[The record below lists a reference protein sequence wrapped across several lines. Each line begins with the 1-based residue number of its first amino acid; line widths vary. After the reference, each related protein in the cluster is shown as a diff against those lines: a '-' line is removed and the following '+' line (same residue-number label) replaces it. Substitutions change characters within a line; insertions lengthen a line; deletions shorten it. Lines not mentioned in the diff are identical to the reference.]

1 MAEPEDRWRIK
12 EFAARVGVQ
21 EPTLRA
27 WERRYHLLH
36 PERSSGGFRLYSAAD
51 EQRVRSMQSHMAR
64 GIGAAQAAVLAL
76 AESTRAVIAP
86 SRPDDLIDALIAA
99 AEEFDV
105 TRFDT
110 LLDRAFAH
118 GRLPGIRDV
127 VLPMLV
133 EVGVRWERDELS
145 VGDEHLTSHL
155 LERRLLSMARGWE
168 SGSGPLALLA
178 CPPGERHT
186 LGLVCCGLLLA
197 EHGWRIAYLGADTP
211 LDQIA
216 ALSASVRPVAVV
228 LCSLHPQSLL
238 QDADALADLGRRH
251 HTVLGGRDVTAE
263 LARQLGVHRADGG
276 PVATAQALAERPP
289 RRRARTAAP

>member
-1 MAEPEDRWRIK
+1 MAELGDRWRIK
-12 EFAARVGVQ
+12 EFASRVGVQ

-27 WERRYHLLH
+27 WERRYHLLA
-36 PERSSGGFRLYSAAD
+36 PERSSGGFRLYTAAD

-64 GIGAAQAAVLAL
+64 GIGAAQAAALAL
-76 AESTRAVIAP
+76 AEPTAAVVAP
-86 SRPDDLIDALIAA
+86 ARSGELVDALIAA

-110 LLDRAFAH
+110 LLDTAFEH

-133 EVGVRWERDELS
+133 EVGARWERDELS

-155 LERRLLSMARGWE
+155 VERRLLGLARGWE
-168 SGSGPLALLA
+168 AGSGPLALLA
-178 CPPGERHT
+178 CAPGERHT
-186 LGLVCCGLLLA
+186 LGLVCFGLVLA
-197 EHGWRIAYLGADTP
+197 DRGWRIAYLGADTP

-238 QDADALADLGRRH
+238 ADADALAELGRRH

-263 LARQLGVHRADGG
+263 LAEQLGVHPAAGG

>member
-1 MAEPEDRWRIK
+1 VAEPGDRWRIK
-12 EFAARVGVQ
+12 EFASRVGVQ

-27 WERRYHLLH
+27 WERRYRLLQ
-36 PERSSGGFRLYSAAD
+36 PERSSGGFRLYSPAD
-51 EQRVRSMQSHMAR
+51 EGRVRSMQAHMAR
-64 GIGAAQAAVLAL
+64 GIGAAQAAGLAL
-76 AESTRAVIAP
+76 AESTREFVVPAP
-86 SRPDDLIDALIAA
+86 PDDLIDALIAA

-110 LLDRAFAH
+110 LLDAAFEH

-133 EVGVRWERDELS
+133 EVGARWERGELS

-155 LERRLLSMARGWE
+155 LERRLLGMARGWE
-168 SGSGPLALLA
+168 GGSGPLALLA
-178 CPPGERHT
+178 CPPGERHS
-186 LGLVCCGLLLA
+186 LGLVCFGLLLA
-197 EHGWRIAYLGADTP
+197 EQGWRIAYLGADTP

-216 ALSASVRPVAVV
+216 ALSASIRPMAVV

-238 QDADALADLGRRH
+238 QDAGALAELGRRH

-263 LARQLGVHRADGG
+263 LARQLGVHRAAGG
-276 PVATAQALAERPP
+276 PVAAAQALAERPP
-289 RRRARTAAP
+289 RRRARAAPK

>member
-1 MAEPEDRWRIK
+1 
-12 EFAARVGVQ
+12 
-21 EPTLRA
+21 
-27 WERRYHLLH
+27 
-36 PERSSGGFRLYSAAD
+36 
-51 EQRVRSMQSHMAR
+51 
-64 GIGAAQAAVLAL
+64 
-76 AESTRAVIAP
+76 
-86 SRPDDLIDALIAA
+86 
-99 AEEFDV
+99 
-105 TRFDT
+105 
-110 LLDRAFAH
+110 
-118 GRLPGIRDV
+118 
-127 VLPMLV
+127 MLV
-133 EVGVRWERDELS
+133 EVGTRWERGELS

-155 LERRLLSMARGWE
+155 LERRLLGMARGWE

-197 EHGWRIAYLGADTP
+197 EQGWRIAYLGADTP

>member
-1 MAEPEDRWRIK
+1 MAEPEERWRIK
-12 EFAARVGVQ
+12 EFASRLGVQ

-27 WERRYHLLH
+27 WERRYHLLQ

-51 EQRVRSMQSHMAR
+51 EQRVRSMQAHMAR
-64 GIGAAQAAVLAL
+64 GIGAAQAAALAL
-76 AESTRAVIAP
+76 AESARDVVAAD
-86 SRPDDLIDALIAA
+86 RPNDLVDALIAA

-110 LLDRAFAH
+110 LLDTAFAH
-118 GRLPGIRDV
+118 GRLVGIRDV

-133 EVGVRWERDELS
+133 EVGARWERDELS

-155 LERRLLSMARGWE
+155 LERRLLAMARGWE
-168 SGSGPLALLA
+168 AGSGPLALLA

-216 ALSASVRPVAVV
+216 ALSQSIRPVAVV
-228 LCSLHPQSLL
+228 LSSLHPQSLL
-238 QDADALADLGRRH
+238 QDAGALAALGRRH
-251 HTVLGGRDVTAE
+251 HTVLGGRDVSAE
-263 LARQLGVHRADGG
+263 LAERLGVHRAAGG

>member
-1 MAEPEDRWRIK
+1 MDEPEDRWRIK

-27 WERRYHLLH
+27 WERRYHLLA
-36 PERSSGGFRLYSAAD
+36 PERSSGGFRLYSADD

-76 AESTRAVIAP
+76 AESTRELLAP
-86 SRPDDLIDALIAA
+86 ARPDDLIDALIAA

-133 EVGVRWERDELS
+133 EVGARWERDELS

-155 LERRLLSMARGWE
+155 LERRLLGMARGWE
-168 SGSGPLALLA
+168 RGAGPLALLA

-186 LGLVCCGLLLA
+186 LGLVCFGLLLA

-238 QDADALADLGRRH
+238 QDADALAELGRRH
-251 HTVLGGRDVTAE
+251 HTVLGGRGVTTE
-263 LARQLGVHRADGG
+263 LAERLGVHRAAGG

>member
-1 MAEPEDRWRIK
+1 MAESGDRWRIK

-27 WERRYHLLH
+27 WERRYHLLQ
-36 PERSSGGFRLYSAAD
+36 PERSSGGFRLYSPAD
-51 EQRVRSMQSHMAR
+51 EQRVRAMQSHMAR

-76 AESTRAVIAP
+76 AESTRARAAP
-86 SRPDDLIDALIAA
+86 PQPDDLVDALIAA
-99 AEEFDV
+99 AEEFDAS
-105 TRFDT
+105 RFDM
-110 LLDRAFAH
+110 LLDRAFEH
-118 GRLPGIRDV
+118 GRLPAIRDV

-133 EVGVRWERDELS
+133 EVGNRWERGELG

-155 LERRLLSMARGWE
+155 LERRLLGMARGWE

-197 EHGWRIAYLGADTP
+197 EQGWRIAYLGADTP

-238 QDADALADLGRRH
+238 QDADALAELGRRH
-251 HTVLGGRDVTAE
+251 HTVLGGRDVTTE
-263 LARQLGVHRADGG
+263 LAERLGVHRAAGG

-289 RRRARTAAP
+289 RRRARAAAP